1 MSACRSIRHMK
12 LMLKLTAKNFFVVSV
27 GLHRFEADVKIL
39 GRLDAFVAKNP
50 THKFVV
56 TGLVAQDNRCRR
68 VPELVAVMRTPS
80 CFSTAMRDGL
90 PARWHTF
97 RRKAE
102 CGRNC
107 PN

>member
-1 MSACRSIRHMK
+1 MK

-68 VPELVAVMRTPS
+68 VPELVAGDADAEL
-80 CFSTAMRDGL
+80 FLDRD
-90 PARWHTF
+90 ARWPASALAHF
-97 RRKAE
+97 QAE
-102 CGRNC
+102 GRVRPQLPELSSTND
-107 PN
+107 